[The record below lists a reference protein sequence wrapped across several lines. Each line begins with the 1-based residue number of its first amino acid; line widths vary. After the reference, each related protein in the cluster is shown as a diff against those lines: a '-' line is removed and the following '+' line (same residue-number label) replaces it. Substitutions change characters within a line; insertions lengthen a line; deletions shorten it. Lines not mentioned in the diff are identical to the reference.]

1 MKFHVREDRFSTNSD
16 LAIIEKLKCR
26 KEKNLQLYKI
36 GKKTTGSGIS
46 ISKYLS
52 HQPPAVTENQVQ
64 PPAVN
69 ENQVQPP
76 AVNENQVQPQAVNEN
91 QAQAQGRVSV
101 VVYGQDPR

>member
-1 MKFHVREDRFSTNSD
+1 MQER
-16 LAIIEKLKCR
+16 
-26 KEKNLQLYKI
+26 KNLQLYKI

-52 HQPPAVTENQVQ
+52 HQPPAVTENQAQ
-64 PPAVN
+64 L
-69 ENQVQPP
+69 P